1 MEHLKAKLNKREL
14 TIGSWITFSDPGVA
28 EIMAKLGFDWLVV
41 DMEHSGLSF
50 SQAQEIIRVIDLC
63 NGIPLVRV
71 MENNPELIK
80 RFMDIGAH
88 GVIVPLVNSKSD
100 AEKAVN
106 AVKYPPI
113 GTRGVGLSRAQNY
126 SLDLESYRRWNQ
138 ENSIVIVQVEHVKA
152 VENLESI
159 MSVDGIDGFII
170 GLYDLSGSL
179 GVPGEFEHPKVKE
192 ALAEICH
199 KSQKF
204 KFLMGQHVV
213 PPDPQ
218 LVSDKI
224 REGIKFIGFGTD
236 FLFLTEYTKDC
247 LRKIREGI

>member
-1 MEHLKAKLNKREL
+1 MEDLKDKLKKKEL
-14 TIGSWITFSDPGVA
+14 TIGSWLTFSDPAIA
-28 EIMAKLGFDWLVV
+28 EIMAKSGFDWLVV

-63 NGIPLVRV
+63 NITPLVRV
-71 MENNPELIK
+71 MENNSDLIK

-88 GVIVPLVNSKSD
+88 GVIVPLVNSRSD

-126 SLDLESYRRWNQ
+126 SLDLESYQKWNQ
-138 ENSIVIVQVEHVKA
+138 DKSIVIVLLEHIKS

-159 MSVDGIDGFII
+159 MSVSGIDGFII

-179 GVPGEFEHPKVKE
+179 GVPGELSHPKVKE
-192 ALAEICH
+192 ALEEIYS
-199 KSQKF
+199 KSQNF
-204 KFLMGQHVV
+204 DYLMGQHIV

-218 LVSDKI
+218 LVLDKI

-236 FLFLTEYTKDC
+236 FLFFGNHIKNC
-247 LRKIREGI
+247 LGKVRKHL